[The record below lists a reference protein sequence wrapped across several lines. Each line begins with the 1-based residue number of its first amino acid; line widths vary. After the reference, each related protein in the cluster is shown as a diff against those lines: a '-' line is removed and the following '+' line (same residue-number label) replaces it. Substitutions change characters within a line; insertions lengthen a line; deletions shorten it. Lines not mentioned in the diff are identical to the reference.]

1 MPESIYTVSQI
12 NTYIKNMFTQDY
24 LLHSVSVRGE
34 VSNCKYHS
42 SGHIYFTLKDRSG
55 VMSCVMFA
63 GNRRGLSFSLT
74 EGMQVICDGKVD
86 VYERDG
92 RYQLYCNRIR
102 RDGLG
107 ELYEKFMQLKADLEE
122 QGLFAQEYKKPLPS
136 SPKVI
141 GVVTAPTGAAVRD
154 IISVAKGRAP
164 YVQIILYPAI
174 VQGEAAPASIVKG
187 IRMLDEAGVDVII
200 VGRGGGS
207 LEDLW
212 AFNDEAVAQA
222 IFDCNTPVISAVGHE
237 TDTTIADFVAD
248 VRAETPTAGAVL
260 ATTDRQALDAR
271 IDSHTQAIQRCMD
284 RKIADYRQRVHTYSI
299 RLSAKSPE
307 SLITSYRHRSM
318 LIEGRLDSAMKD
330 AISDRKKRLS
340 VAAAR
345 LNGVSP
351 LLKLSQGYSYATN
364 DAGECVN
371 SVSKAAPGD
380 HISIYV
386 TDGRIDATVKSAEA
400 LNVSQMD
407 R

>member
-1 MPESIYTVSQI
+1 MPDSVYTVSQI

-24 LLHSVSVRGE
+24 LLHAVSVKGE

-107 ELYEKFMQLKADLEE
+107 ELYERFLKLKEELEE
-122 QGLFAQEYKKPLPS
+122 RGLFAEEYKKPLPS
-136 SPKVI
+136 SPRVI

-154 IISVAKGRAP
+154 IISVAKGRDP
-164 YVQIILYPAI
+164 YVQILLFPAI
-174 VQGEAAPASIVKG
+174 VQGQSAVPSIVRG
-187 IRMLDEAGVDVII
+187 IKLLDKAGVDVII

-212 AFNDEAVAQA
+212 AFNEEEVAQA
-222 IFDCNTPVISAVGHE
+222 IFDCDTPVISAVGHE

-248 VRAETPTAGAVL
+248 VRAETPTAAAVL
-260 ATTDRQALDAR
+260 ATIDRIAYDNYLEGSKKTLDR
-271 IDSHTQAIQRCMD
+271 AIGYAIERE
-284 RKIADYRQRVHTYSI
+284 KNSI
-299 RLSAKSPE
+299 RARADKLNLLSPQSR
-307 SLITSYRHRSM
+307 INTYRHRSA
-318 LIEGRLDSAMKD
+318 LATDRLQNAMDK
-330 AISDRKKRLS
+330 ALAENKKRMS
-340 VAAAR
+340 VAAER

-351 LLKLSQGYSYATN
+351 LLKLSQGYSYTE
-364 DAGECVN
+364 DSEGRRVSSVDRVKSGERIKV
-371 SVSKAAPGD
+371 
-380 HISIYV
+380 YV
-386 TDGRIDATVKSAEA
+386 RDGQIDATVDA
-400 LNVSQMD
+400 VSRQAD
-407 R
+407 S

>member
-1 MPESIYTVSQI
+1 MPDSVYTVSQI

-24 LLHSVSVRGE
+24 LLHAVSVKGE

-107 ELYEKFMQLKADLEE
+107 ELYERFLKLKEELEE
-122 QGLFAQEYKKPLPS
+122 RGLFAEEYKKPLPS
-136 SPKVI
+136 SPRVI

-154 IISVAKGRAP
+154 IISVAKGRDP
-164 YVQIILYPAI
+164 YVQILLFPAI
-174 VQGEAAPASIVKG
+174 VQGQSAVPSIVRG
-187 IRMLDEAGVDVII
+187 IKLLDKAGVDVII

-212 AFNDEAVAQA
+212 AFNEEEVAQA
-222 IFDCNTPVISAVGHE
+222 IFDCDTPVISAVGHE

-248 VRAETPTAGAVL
+248 VRAETPTAAAVL
-260 ATTDRQALDAR
+260 ATIDRIAYDNYLEGSKKTLDRAIGYAIEREKNRIRAR
-271 IDSHTQAIQRCMD
+271 
-284 RKIADYRQRVHTYSI
+284 ADKLNL
-299 RLSAKSPE
+299 LSPQSR
-307 SLITSYRHRSM
+307 INTYRHRSA
-318 LIEGRLDSAMKD
+318 LATDRLQNAMDK
-330 AISDRKKRLS
+330 ALAENKKRMS
-340 VAAAR
+340 VAAER

-351 LLKLSQGYSYATN
+351 LLKLSQGYSYTE
-364 DAGECVN
+364 DSEGRRVSSVDRVKSGERIKV
-371 SVSKAAPGD
+371 
-380 HISIYV
+380 YV
-386 TDGRIDATVKSAEA
+386 RDGQIDATVDA
-400 LNVSQMD
+400 VSRQAD
-407 R
+407 S

>member
-1 MPESIYTVSQI
+1 MPDSVYTVSQI

-24 LLHSVSVRGE
+24 LLHAVSVKGE

-107 ELYEKFMQLKADLEE
+107 ELYERFLKLKEELEE
-122 QGLFAQEYKKPLPS
+122 RGLFAEEYKKPLPS
-136 SPKVI
+136 SPRVI

-154 IISVAKGRAP
+154 IISVAKGRDP
-164 YVQIILYPAI
+164 YVQILLFPAI
-174 VQGEAAPASIVKG
+174 VQGQSAVPSIVRG
-187 IRMLDEAGVDVII
+187 IKLLDKAGVDVII

-212 AFNDEAVAQA
+212 AFNEEEVAQA
-222 IFDCNTPVISAVGHE
+222 IFDCDTPVISAVGHE

-248 VRAETPTAGAVL
+248 VRAETPTAAAVL
-260 ATTDRQALDAR
+260 ATIDRIAYDNYLEGSKKTLDRAIGYAIEREKNRIRAR
-271 IDSHTQAIQRCMD
+271 AD
-284 RKIADYRQRVHTYSI
+284 RLNL
-299 RLSAKSPE
+299 LSPQSR
-307 SLITSYRHRSM
+307 INTYRHRSA
-318 LIEGRLDSAMKD
+318 LATDRLQNAMDK
-330 AISDRKKRLS
+330 ALAENKKRMS
-340 VAAAR
+340 VAAER

-351 LLKLSQGYSYATN
+351 LLKLSQGYSYTE
-364 DAGECVN
+364 DSEGRRVSSVDRVKSGERIKV
-371 SVSKAAPGD
+371 
-380 HISIYV
+380 YV
-386 TDGRIDATVKSAEA
+386 RDGQIDATVDA
-400 LNVSQMD
+400 VSRQAD
-407 R
+407 S